1 MKMPRIV
8 PVVLFIL
15 VLALSA
21 CVPTSFSVPT
31 EIHINPG
38 DDVEQAVVAVDGDGR
53 SHIAGIVNDRLVYYR
68 TRFGEPL
75 VTVTFTMS
83 GSGANWVQYDP
94 DIAVT
99 DSGTA
104 YVVWIERH
112 GGPEQFVCWR
122 SLPLYP
128 PPGGYTKYCN
138 PMDGTNQST
147 GLVQVATNGTVVYAV
162 YDRLY
167 TTDGHGRIYSL
178 RYKELTDTTN
188 TGDVYWYINY
198 FETGDVYSMDMVV
211 DSNGK
216 LHTLFLE
223 NYTTTGLPPYTK
235 RLAYRSNVSVLA
247 DGTMNQIW
255 NIFEGS
261 SLNATT
267 NVSLTIHTS
276 SGVPRVASVS
286 IDTVSGIDKIWV
298 DSCEV
303 SGCGNKDSHQVV
315 LPSSWNSYSVI
326 DELELLGIGENLFLS
341 FIGYDNTP
349 PTGVPQVYY
358 VDPYSGDVPW
368 KPSSGTDT
376 YKFDLEMTR
385 VEPRPESSSTVPF
398 PVMAWLETDGVTKEY
413 YVYDG
418 AFSKTQ
424 VSQDGCITPPFSGDI
439 NSNGV
444 YLSGVWDACGN
455 TWFSTQA
462 WDMNL
467 PLLLK

>member
-162 YDRLY
+162 YDRL
-167 TTDGHGRIYSL
+167 
-178 RYKELTDTTN
+178 
-188 TGDVYWYINY
+188 
-198 FETGDVYSMDMVV
+198 
-211 DSNGK
+211 
-216 LHTLFLE
+216 
-223 NYTTTGLPPYTK
+223 
-235 RLAYRSNVSVLA
+235 
-247 DGTMNQIW
+247 
-255 NIFEGS
+255 
-261 SLNATT
+261 
-267 NVSLTIHTS
+267 
-276 SGVPRVASVS
+276 
-286 IDTVSGIDKIWV
+286 
-298 DSCEV
+298 
-303 SGCGNKDSHQVV
+303 
-315 LPSSWNSYSVI
+315 
-326 DELELLGIGENLFLS
+326 
-341 FIGYDNTP
+341 
-349 PTGVPQVYY
+349 
-358 VDPYSGDVPW
+358 
-368 KPSSGTDT
+368 
-376 YKFDLEMTR
+376 
-385 VEPRPESSSTVPF
+385 
-398 PVMAWLETDGVTKEY
+398 
-413 YVYDG
+413 
-418 AFSKTQ
+418 
-424 VSQDGCITPPFSGDI
+424 
-439 NSNGV
+439 
-444 YLSGVWDACGN
+444 
-455 TWFSTQA
+455 
-462 WDMNL
+462 
-467 PLLLK
+467 